1 MVFLSSL
8 FFKNYTYECH
18 CKYYITYNKIS
29 GVNFMQEIIDI
40 EYIKYIKDKYK
51 IDCFYIDKNFKF
63 YYMAFC
69 DKCGKIILKDI
80 KYQLMN
86 IKENILNDLYNI
98 LDDNN
103 IEFIDFF
110 TNKLDVEYFCI
121 CDNEF
126 NIYKILYN

>member
-1 MVFLSSL
+1 
-8 FFKNYTYECH
+8 
-18 CKYYITYNKIS
+18 
-29 GVNFMQEIIDI
+29 MQEIVDI

-63 YYMAFC
+63 YYMTFC

>member
-1 MVFLSSL
+1 M
-8 FFKNYTYECH
+8 T
-18 CKYYITYNKIS
+18 
-29 GVNFMQEIIDI
+29 
-40 EYIKYIKDKYK
+40 
-51 IDCFYIDKNFKF
+51 
-63 YYMAFC
+63 FC
-69 DKCGKIILKDI
+69 NKCGKIILKDI

-110 TNKLDVEYFCI
+110 TNKLDMEYFCV

-126 NIYKILYN
+126 NIYEILYN

>member
-29 GVNFMQEIIDI
+29 GVRFMQEIIDI

-63 YYMAFC
+63 YYMTFC
-69 DKCGKIILKDI
+69 NKCGKIILKDI
-80 KYQLMN
+80 KYQIEN
-86 IKENILNDLYNI
+86 IKDDVLNDLYNI
-98 LDDNN
+98 LDDNK

-110 TNKLDVEYFCI
+110 NNKLDMEYFCS
-121 CDNEF
+121 CRNDCT
-126 NIYKILYN
+126 IYDVLYN